1 MDPLPVSGGPPEEK
15 VVRALMKLMRER
27 QWWVH
32 KTHGGAYSSG
42 LPDLIAFH
50 RNYGY
55 RLIEV
60 KNADSYHFTPRQI
73 EEFGVMLKLGVGIYV
88 FALPVGFT
96 EKQLVYEY
104 EKVIVNG
111 GPNWTYFLNHSKK
124 PWR

>member
-1 MDPLPVSGGPPEEK
+1 MDPLPLKAQPPEEK
-15 VVRALMKLMRER
+15 VVKALMKLMRER
-27 QWWVH
+27 KWWVH

-50 RNYGY
+50 KNHGF

-73 EEFGVMLKLGVGIYV
+73 EEFGQMLLLGVPIHV

-96 EKQLVYEY
+96 ESRLIYEY

-111 GPNWTYFLNHSKK
+111 GQNWTYFLNHSKK
-124 PWR
+124 PF